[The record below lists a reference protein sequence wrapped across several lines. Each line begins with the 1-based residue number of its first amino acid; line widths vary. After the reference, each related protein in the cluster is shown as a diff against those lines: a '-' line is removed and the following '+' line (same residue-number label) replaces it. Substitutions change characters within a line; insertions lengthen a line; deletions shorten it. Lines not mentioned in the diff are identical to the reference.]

1 MRTSTCCNEF
11 SRSSLVRQAVAE
23 AGAGLPAIEPGMPV
37 PAGTGLDR
45 RSFLLRSAGVSLA
58 VYGAGALVR
67 LPLFEEGVLEA
78 AAAAPAQ
85 PVLVSVFL
93 DGGLDSLSLLAPV
106 GDPDY
111 RRLRPKLALPHSEL
125 AFTEDPRLRWHPAA
139 ASLRTLHLE
148 GKLTVFPTIG
158 YTDADQ
164 SHFTSRHYWEVGA
177 TNPALRTGWMG
188 RYLDH
193 SGRPDNPL
201 QGLSLDGELAPP
213 LATRR
218 SPVAALRGADQY
230 RFWAPGVWGEAERE
244 MLETLAPLGNARGRG
259 DRALAKFA
267 DTATQASRLRAQ
279 LGVFTGGQGGNRFGS
294 PVPYPEHRSSFP
306 QRLAGLA
313 AMLAAGLPLRCVALR
328 AYGMY
333 DTHADQPDALAQG
346 LKLTG
351 DTLLA
356 FQRDLEARG
365 LADRVLTLVWSE
377 FGRRGEEN
385 GSDGTDH
392 GAAGVALVM
401 GTRVRGQMVGE
412 LPPLRSALDREGN
425 LKATVDFRSLYSSLL
440 EQWFDFDAAGAI
452 PNARAYRRL
461 QLVK

>member
-1 MRTSTCCNEF
+1 MSNCCNEF
-11 SRSSLVRQAVAE
+11 SRSSLLRQAVAE
-23 AGAGLPAIEPGMPV
+23 AGSGLPGIEAGMPV

-45 RSFLLRSAGVSLA
+45 RSFLLHSAGMAVA
-58 VYGAGALVR
+58 VYGAGALS
-67 LPLFEEGVLEA
+67 LPLFEDGVLEA
-78 AAAAPAQ
+78 AEAAPNQ
-85 PVLVSVFL
+85 PVLVSLFL
-93 DGGLDSLSLLAPV
+93 DGGVDSLSLLAPL

-111 RRLRPKLALPHSEL
+111 RRLRPKLALPDSGL
-125 AFTEDPRLRWHPAA
+125 AFTEDARLRWHPSAA
-139 ASLRTLHLE
+139 PLRTLHLE
-148 GKLTVFPTIG
+148 GKLTVLPTVG

-177 TNPALRTGWMG
+177 TNAGLRTGWLG
-188 RYLDH
+188 RYLDKA
-193 SGRPDNPL
+193 GRPDNPL

-213 LATRR
+213 LAT
-218 SPVAALRGADQY
+218 SKAPVAAVRGADQY
-230 RFWAPGVWGEAERE
+230 SFWAPGVWGDVERE
-244 MLETLAPLGNARGRG
+244 MLETIGPLGRARGAR
-259 DRALAKFA
+259 DKALAA
-267 DTATQASRLRAQ
+267 IANTSTQAARLRNQ
-279 LGVFTGGQGGNRFGS
+279 LAVFTGRPQNGNRFGS
-294 PVPYPEHRSSFP
+294 PVPYPDHRSSFP

-333 DTHADQPDALAQG
+333 DTHSDQPDSLAQG
-346 LKLTG
+346 LKLTS

-385 GSDGTDH
+385 GSLGTDH
-392 GAAGVALVM
+392 GAAGVSLLM
-401 GTRVRGQMVGE
+401 GTRARGQMIGE
-412 LPPLRSALDREGN
+412 LPRLRDGLDKEGN
-425 LKATVDFRSLYSSLL
+425 LKATVDFRSIYTSLL
-440 EQWFDFDAAGAI
+440 EQWFDFDAVAVI

>member
-1 MRTSTCCNEF
+1 MADCCNEF
-11 SRSSLVRQAVAE
+11 SRSSFLRQAVAE

-45 RSFLLRSAGVSLA
+45 RSFLLRSAGVALA
-58 VYGAGALVR
+58 VYGTGALD

-78 AAAAPAQ
+78 AAAAPSQ

-93 DGGLDSLSLLAPV
+93 DGGIDSLSLLAPV

-111 RRLRPKLALPHSEL
+111 RRLRPKLALPDSPL
-125 AFTEDPRLRWHPAA
+125 AFTEDPRLRWHPSAGP
-139 ASLRTLHLE
+139 LRELHLE
-148 GKLTVFPTIG
+148 GKLTVVPTVG

-177 TNPALRTGWMG
+177 TSPGLRTGWLG
-188 RYLDH
+188 RYLDKA
-193 SGRPDNPL
+193 GRPDNPM

-213 LATRR
+213 LATTKA
-218 SPVAALRGADQY
+218 PVAALRGADQY
-230 RFWAPGVWGEAERE
+230 NFWAPGVWGDVERE
-244 MLETLAPLGNARGRG
+244 MLETLAPLGNARGSG
-259 DRALAKFA
+259 DRALRAIAK
-267 DTATQASRLRAQ
+267 TATQAARLRDQ
-279 LGVFTGGQGGNRFGS
+279 LSVFKTKPDSGNRWGS

-346 LKLTG
+346 LKLTSES
-351 DTLLA
+351 LLA

-377 FGRRGEEN
+377 FGRRAEEN
-385 GSDGTDH
+385 GSSGTDH
-392 GAAGVALVM
+392 GAAGAALLM
-401 GTRVRGQMVGE
+401 GTRVRGQMIGE
-412 LPPLRSALDREGN
+412 LPRLRDALDRDGN
-425 LKATVDFRSLYSSLL
+425 LKATVDYRSMYTSLL
-440 EQWFDFDAAGAI
+440 EQWFDFDAGGAI
-452 PNARAYRRL
+452 PNARSYRRL
-461 QLVK
+461 QLVR

>member
-1 MRTSTCCNEF
+1 MSNCCNEF
-11 SRSSLVRQAVAE
+11 SRSSLLRQAVAE

-45 RSFLLRSAGVSLA
+45 RSFLLRSAGMALA
-58 VYGAGALVR
+58 VYGAGALR

-78 AAAAPAQ
+78 AEAAPNQ
-85 PVLVSVFL
+85 PVLVSIFL
-93 DGGLDSLSLLAPV
+93 DGGADSLSLLAPV

-111 RRLRPKLALPHSEL
+111 RRLRPRLALPDSGL
-125 AFTEDPRLRWHPAA
+125 AFTEDAHLRWHRSAA
-139 ASLRTLHLE
+139 PLRTLHLE
-148 GKLTVFPTIG
+148 GKLTVLPTVG

-177 TNPALRTGWMG
+177 TNPGLRTGWLG
-188 RYLDH
+188 RYLDRA
-193 SGRPDNPL
+193 GRPDNPL

-213 LATRR
+213 LATAKA
-218 SPVAALRGADQY
+218 PVAALRGADQY
-230 RFWAPGVWGEAERE
+230 NFWAPGVWGDVERE
-244 MLETLAPLGNARGRG
+244 MLETIAPLGNARGAG
-259 DRALAKFA
+259 DKALAA
-267 DTATQASRLRAQ
+267 ISDTATQVARLRNQ
-279 LGVFTGGQGGNRFGS
+279 LSVFATKPQNGSRFGS
-294 PVPYPEHRSSFP
+294 PVAYPEHRSSFP

-333 DTHADQPDALAQG
+333 DTHSDQPDALAQG
-346 LKLTG
+346 LQVTSE
-351 DTLLA
+351 TLLA

-377 FGRRGEEN
+377 FGRRAEEN
-385 GSDGTDH
+385 GSRGTDH
-392 GAAGVALVM
+392 GAAGVALLM
-401 GTRVRGQMVGE
+401 GTRVRGQMIGE
-412 LPPLRSALDREGN
+412 LPRLREALDKDGN
-425 LKATVDFRSLYSSLL
+425 LKATVDYRSVYTSLL
-440 EQWFDFDAAGAI
+440 EQWFDFDGAAAI